1 MLGHR
6 FDSGLSHHSHKE
18 TMQHNNAIG
27 MFIGLYIGDALGATL
42 EFTEPNTGS
51 PLKDMV
57 GGGVHETS
65 PGEYTDDGAMSNCIA
80 YAYLSYKRF
89 APGAVA
95 QNFKQWRNS
104 GTYGTRGYCFDI
116 GNTTA
121 EALSASSNK
130 RPYGGSCSLM
140 TDGNGGI
147 MRMAPHILFNHN
159 NKTMAIAESVAGG
172 LITHGTGKCVMYS
185 AALAEELFDGATT
198 GNQDLFDK
206 GIKEESGTVMGCYA
220 SAWQSVC
227 ATTSFED
234 AVVHAV
240 NKGGD
245 ADTVGAVTGMIAG
258 RIYGYDAIPQ
268 RWLDKLMQHDELLA
282 VANKLYDMGNK

>member
-1 MLGHR
+1 ML
-6 FDSGLSHHSHKE
+6 
-18 TMQHNNAIG
+18 MNQNNAIG
-27 MFIGLYIGDALGATL
+27 MFMGLFIGDALGAPL
-42 EFTEPNTGS
+42 EFTEPNTGN

-65 PGEYTDDGAMSNCIA
+65 PGEWTDDGAMSMAIA
-80 YAYLSYKRF
+80 DAYLTYKRF
-89 APGAVA
+89 APGIIA
-95 QNFKQWRNS
+95 QNLKQWRNR
-104 GTYGTRGYCFDI
+104 GTFGTRDYCFDI
-116 GNTTA
+116 GTTTA

-130 RPYGGSCSLM
+130 RPYGGSCALM

-172 LITHGTGKCVMYS
+172 LITHGTGKCVAYS
-185 AALAEELFDGATT
+185 AALAEELFDGARH
-198 GNQDLFDK
+198 GNQTLFDK

-227 ATTSFED
+227 ATESFED
-234 AVVHAV
+234 AVVHAI

-258 RIYGYDAIPQ
+258 RIYGYDSIPQ
-268 RWLDKLMQHDELLA
+268 RWLDKLVDHDKLLA
-282 VANKLYDMGNK
+282 TATMLYNMGDK

>member
-1 MLGHR
+1 
-6 FDSGLSHHSHKE
+6 
-18 TMQHNNAIG
+18 MQQDNAIG
-27 MFIGLYIGDALGATL
+27 MFMGLAIGDGLGGPL
-42 EFTEPNTGS
+42 EFTEPNTGT
-51 PLKDMV
+51 PVREMI
-57 GGGVHETS
+57 GGGVHNLDIGET
-65 PGEYTDDGAMSNCIA
+65 TDDTAMAMAIA
-80 YAYLSYKRF
+80 DAYLTYKRF
-89 APGAVA
+89 APGVIS
-95 QNFKQWRNS
+95 QNFKQWRNN
-104 GTYGTRGYCFDI
+104 GTFGTRNYCFDI

-172 LITHGTGKCVMYS
+172 LLTHGTGKCVMYS
-185 AALAEELFDGATT
+185 AALAEELFDGAVQFDQT
-198 GNQDLFDK
+198 LFDK

-227 ATTSFED
+227 ATKSFED
-234 AVVHAV
+234 AVVHAI

-258 RIYGYDAIPQ
+258 RLYGYDAIPK
-268 RWLDKLMQHDELLA
+268 RWIDALVQHDKLLA
-282 VANKLYDMGNK
+282 TATMLYNMGNT

>member
-1 MLGHR
+1 
-6 FDSGLSHHSHKE
+6 
-18 TMQHNNAIG
+18 MQHNNAIG
-27 MFIGLYIGDALGATL
+27 MFMGLAIGDALGGPL

-51 PLKDMV
+51 PVREMI
-57 GGGVHETS
+57 GGGVHNLDIAET
-65 PGEYTDDGAMSNCIA
+65 TDDTAMAMAIA
-80 YAYLSYKRF
+80 DAYISYKRF
-89 APGAVA
+89 APGAIA

-104 GTYGTRGYCFDI
+104 GRFGTRNYCFDI
-116 GNTTA
+116 GTTTA

-130 RPYGGSCSLM
+130 RPFGGCCSFM

-147 MRMAPHILFNHN
+147 MRLAPHILFNHN
-159 NKTMAIAESVAGG
+159 NKTMAIADSVAGG
-172 LITHGTGKCVMYS
+172 LITHGTGNCVAYS
-185 AALAEELFDGATT
+185 AALAAELFDGAVKFDQT
-198 GNQDLFDK
+198 LYDK

-220 SAWQSVC
+220 SAWNSIC
-227 ATTSFED
+227 STTSFED

-268 RWLDKLMQHDELLA
+268 RWLDKLVQHDELLA

>member
-1 MLGHR
+1 
-6 FDSGLSHHSHKE
+6 
-18 TMQHNNAIG
+18 MQNNNAIG
-27 MFIGLYIGDALGATL
+27 MFMGLFIGDALGAPL
-42 EFTEPNTGS
+42 EFTEPNTGN

-65 PGEYTDDGAMSNCIA
+65 PGEWTDDGAMAMAIA
-80 YAYLSYKRF
+80 DAYISYKRF
-89 APGAVA
+89 APGAIA

-104 GTYGTRGYCFDI
+104 GTFGTRSYCFDI
-116 GNTTA
+116 GTTTA
-121 EALSASSNK
+121 QALSASSNK
-130 RPYGGSCSLM
+130 RPFGGCCSFM

-147 MRMAPHILFNHN
+147 MRLAPHILFNHN
-159 NKTMAIAESVAGG
+159 NKTMAIADSVAGG
-172 LITHGTGKCVMYS
+172 LLTHGTGNCVAYS
-185 AALAEELFDGATT
+185 AALAAELFDGVTV
-198 GNQDLFDK
+198 GNQALFDK

-268 RWLDKLMQHDELLA
+268 RWLDKLVQHDELLA
-282 VANKLYDMGNK
+282 VAQKLYAMGNT

>member
-1 MLGHR
+1 
-6 FDSGLSHHSHKE
+6 
-18 TMQHNNAIG
+18 MQKDNAIG
-27 MFIGLYIGDALGATL
+27 MFMGLFIGDALGAPL
-42 EFTEPNTGS
+42 EFTEPNTGN

-57 GGGVHETS
+57 GGGVHSTS
-65 PGEYTDDGAMSNCIA
+65 PGEWTDDGAMAVCIA
-80 YAYLSYKRF
+80 DAYLSYKRF
-89 APGAVA
+89 APGAIA
-95 QNFKQWRNS
+95 QNFKQWRNR
-104 GTYGTRGYCFDI
+104 GTFGTRDYCFDI
-116 GNTTA
+116 GTTTA

-172 LITHGTGKCVMYS
+172 LLTHGTGKCVAYS
-185 AALAEELFDGATT
+185 AALAAELFDGAVKFDQT
-198 GNQDLFDK
+198 LYDK

-220 SAWQSVC
+220 SAWNSIC
-227 ATTSFED
+227 STSSFED

-245 ADTVGAVTGMIAG
+245 ADTVGAVTGMVAG
-258 RIYGYDAIPQ
+258 RLYGYNTIPK
-268 RWLDKLMQHDELLA
+268 RWLDKLVQHDELLA
-282 VANKLYDMGNK
+282 IANKLYDMGNK

>member
-1 MLGHR
+1 MHQ
-6 FDSGLSHHSHKE
+6 D
-18 TMQHNNAIG
+18 NAIG
-27 MFIGLYIGDALGATL
+27 MFMGLFIGDALGAPL
-42 EFTEPNTGS
+42 EFTEPNTGN

-65 PGEYTDDGAMSNCIA
+65 PGEWTDDGAMAMAIA
-80 YAYLSYKRF
+80 DSYLSYKRF
-89 APGAVA
+89 APGAIA
-95 QNFKQWRNS
+95 QNFKQWRNR
-104 GTYGTRGYCFDI
+104 GTFGTRSYCFDI

-172 LITHGTGKCVMYS
+172 LITHGTGKCVAYS
-185 AALAEELFDGATT
+185 AALAAELFDGVTVGDQA
-198 GNQDLFDK
+198 LFDK

-227 ATTSFED
+227 VTESFED
-234 AVVHAV
+234 AVIHAV

-258 RIYGYDAIPQ
+258 RLYGYDTIPK
-268 RWLDKLMQHDELLA
+268 RWIDALVQHDKLLA
-282 VANKLYDMGNK
+282 TATMLYNMGDK

>member
-1 MLGHR
+1 MNK
-6 FDSGLSHHSHKE
+6 D
-18 TMQHNNAIG
+18 NAIG
-27 MFIGLYIGDALGATL
+27 MFMGLFIGDALGAPL

-51 PLKDMV
+51 PLKDMI
-57 GGGVHETS
+57 GGGVHETA
-65 PGEYTDDGAMSNCIA
+65 PGEWTDDGAMAMAIA
-80 YAYLSYKRF
+80 DSYLAYKRF
-89 APGAVA
+89 APGVIA
-95 QNFKQWRNS
+95 QNFKQWRNR
-104 GTYGTRGYCFDI
+104 GTFGTRDYCFDV
-116 GNTTA
+116 GTTTA

-130 RPYGGSCSLM
+130 RPYGGSCALM

-172 LITHGTGKCVMYS
+172 LITHGTDKCVVYS
-185 AALAEELFDGATT
+185 AALAEELFDGATV

-220 SAWQSVC
+220 SAWQSVA
-227 ATTSFED
+227 ATSSFED
-234 AVVHAV
+234 AVIHAV

-258 RIYGYDAIPQ
+258 RIYGYNSIPQ
-268 RWLDKLMQHDELLA
+268 RWLDVLMQHDVLFNT
-282 VANKLYDMGNK
+282 ANKLYDMGNV

>member
-1 MLGHR
+1 
-6 FDSGLSHHSHKE
+6 
-18 TMQHNNAIG
+18 MQHNNAIG
-27 MFIGLYIGDALGATL
+27 MFMGLFIGDALGAPL
-42 EFTEPNTGS
+42 EFTEPNTGN

-57 GGGVHETS
+57 GGGVHDTA
-65 PGEYTDDGAMSNCIA
+65 PGEWTDDGATAMAIA
-80 YAYLSYKRF
+80 DAYISYKRF
-89 APGAVA
+89 APGAIA
-95 QNFKQWRNS
+95 QNFKQWRKG
-104 GTYGTRGYCFDI
+104 GTYGTRNYCFDI

-172 LITHGTGKCVMYS
+172 LLTHGTGKCVAYS
-185 AALAEELFDGATT
+185 AALAAELFDGAVQFDNT
-198 GNQDLFDK
+198 LFGK

-220 SAWQSVC
+220 SAWQSVR
-227 ATTSFED
+227 ATKSFED

-258 RIYGYDAIPQ
+258 RIYGYDTIPQ
-268 RWLDKLMQHDELLA
+268 RWLDKLVQHDKLLA
-282 VANKLYDMGNK
+282 TATMLYNIGNT

>member
-1 MLGHR
+1 
-6 FDSGLSHHSHKE
+6 
-18 TMQHNNAIG
+18 MQQDNAIG
-27 MFIGLYIGDALGATL
+27 MFMGLAIGDGLGGPL
-42 EFTEPNTGS
+42 EFTEPNTGT
-51 PLKDMV
+51 PVREMI
-57 GGGVHETS
+57 GGGVHNLDIGET
-65 PGEYTDDGAMSNCIA
+65 TDDTAMAMAIA
-80 YAYLSYKRF
+80 DAYLTYKRF
-89 APGAVA
+89 APGVIS
-95 QNFKQWRNS
+95 QNFKQWRNN
-104 GTYGTRGYCFDI
+104 GTFGTRNYCFDI

-172 LITHGTGKCVMYS
+172 LLTHGTGKCVMYS

-198 GNQDLFDK
+198 GNQTLFDK

-220 SAWQSVC
+220 SAWQSVY
-227 ATTSFED
+227 ATKSFED
-234 AVVHAV
+234 AVVHAI

-258 RIYGYDAIPQ
+258 RLYGYDAIPK
-268 RWLDKLMQHDELLA
+268 RWIDALVQHDKLLA
-282 VANKLYDMGNK
+282 TATMLYNMGNT

>member
-1 MLGHR
+1 MQQ
-6 FDSGLSHHSHKE
+6 DS
-18 TMQHNNAIG
+18 AIG
-27 MFIGLYIGDALGATL
+27 MFMGLFIGDALGAPL
-42 EFTEPNTGS
+42 EFTEPNTGN

-65 PGEYTDDGAMSNCIA
+65 PGEWTDDGAMAMAIA
-80 YAYLSYKRF
+80 DSYLTYKRF
-89 APGAVA
+89 APGAIA

-104 GTYGTRGYCFDI
+104 GTFGTRNYCFDI

-147 MRMAPHILFNHN
+147 MRLAPHILVNHN

-172 LITHGTGKCVMYS
+172 LLTHGTGKCVAYS
-185 AALAEELFDGATT
+185 ATLAEELFDGARH
-198 GNQDLFDK
+198 GNPTLFDK

-227 ATTSFED
+227 ATESFED
-234 AVVHAV
+234 AVVHAI

-258 RIYGYDAIPQ
+258 RTYGYDAIPK
-268 RWLDKLMQHDELLA
+268 RWIDALVQHDKLLA
-282 VANKLYDMGNK
+282 TATMLYNMGDK

>member
-1 MLGHR
+1 MNR
-6 FDSGLSHHSHKE
+6 
-18 TMQHNNAIG
+18 NNAIG
-27 MFIGLYIGDALGATL
+27 MFMGLYIGDAMGIAL

-51 PLKDMV
+51 PVRDMI
-57 GGGVHETS
+57 GGGVHDAS
-65 PGEYTDDGAMSNCIA
+65 VGEYSDDGAMSNCIA
-80 YAYLSYKRF
+80 DAYLTYKRF
-89 APGAVA
+89 APGAIA
-95 QNFKQWRNS
+95 QNFKQWRNR
-104 GTYGTRGYCFDI
+104 GTFGTRDHCFDI
-116 GNTTA
+116 GTTTA

-147 MRMAPHILFNHN
+147 MRLAPHILFNHN

-172 LITHGTGKCVMYS
+172 LLTHGTGKCIAYS
-185 AALAEELFDGATT
+185 AALAEELFDGSAPNKT
-198 GNQDLFDK
+198 LYDK

-234 AVVHAV
+234 ALVHAV

-258 RIYGYDAIPQ
+258 RIYGYDNIPR
-268 RWLDKLMQHDELLA
+268 RWLDALVHHDKLLA
-282 VANKLYDMGNK
+282 TATMLYNMGDK

>member
-1 MLGHR
+1 MN
-6 FDSGLSHHSHKE
+6 
-18 TMQHNNAIG
+18 QNNAIG
-27 MFIGLYIGDALGATL
+27 MFIGLFIGDALGAPL

-51 PLKDMV
+51 PLKDMI
-57 GGGVHETS
+57 GGGVHDTA
-65 PGEYTDDGAMSNCIA
+65 PGEWTDDGAQAMAIA
-80 YAYLSYKRF
+80 DAYLTYKRF
-89 APGAVA
+89 APSIIV

-104 GTYGTRGYCFDI
+104 GTFGTRNYCFDI

-140 TDGNGGI
+140 TDGNGNI

-159 NKTMAIAESVAGG
+159 NKTIAIAESVAGG
-172 LITHGTGKCVMYS
+172 LLTHGTGKCVMYS
-185 AALAEELFDGATT
+185 ATLAEELFEGATT
-198 GNQDLFDK
+198 CNQNLFDN

-220 SAWQSVC
+220 SAWQSIA
-227 ATTSFED
+227 ATTTFED
-234 AVVHAV
+234 AIVHAV

-258 RIYGYDAIPQ
+258 RIYGYNAIPQ
-268 RWLDKLMQHDELLA
+268 RWLDALVQRDKLFS
-282 VANKLYDMGNK
+282 VAYDLYKLGQ

>member
-1 MLGHR
+1 MNR
-6 FDSGLSHHSHKE
+6 
-18 TMQHNNAIG
+18 NNAIG
-27 MFIGLYIGDALGATL
+27 MFMGLYIGDAMGIAL

-51 PLKDMV
+51 PVRDMI
-57 GGGVHETS
+57 GGGVHDAS
-65 PGEYTDDGAMSNCIA
+65 VGEYSDDGAMSNCIA
-80 YAYLSYKRF
+80 DAYISYKRF
-89 APGAVA
+89 APGAIA
-95 QNFKQWRNS
+95 QNFKQWRNR
-104 GTYGTRGYCFDI
+104 GTFGTRDYCFDV
-116 GNTTA
+116 GTTTA

-130 RPYGGSCSLM
+130 RPYGGSCALM
-140 TDGNGGI
+140 TDGNGAI

-159 NKTMAIAESVAGG
+159 NRTMAIADCVAGG
-172 LITHGTGKCVMYS
+172 LLTHGTGNCVAYS
-185 AALAEELFDGATT
+185 AALAAELFDGVTV
-198 GNQDLFDK
+198 GNQALFDK

-268 RWLDKLMQHDELLA
+268 RWLDKLVQHDELLA
-282 VANKLYDMGNK
+282 VAQKLYAMGNT